1 MDKLERIGHLC
12 LEAIAKARELSK
24 RQLDRELKVRVAA
37 IMKTVRGTAKRIQTL
52 TDAASE
58 NGILEK
64 AATERALDRI
74 LKSLEDA
81 NRELDQLLANAR
93 R

>member
-12 LEAIAKARELSK
+12 LEAIAKARQLNK
-24 RQLDRELKVRVAA
+24 RHLDQELKARLAA
-37 IMKTVRGTAKRIQTL
+37 VMKTVRGTAKRIQAV

-58 NGILEK
+58 NGIMDK
-64 AATERALDRI
+64 ASTERALDRV

-81 NRELDQLLANAR
+81 NRELDQLLAKAGR
-93 R
+93 